1 MCGITAL
8 LILALA
14 PGGAVGLLIPGVL
27 GRR

>member
-1 MCGITAL
+1 MCGVTGL
-8 LILALA
+8 LVLALA